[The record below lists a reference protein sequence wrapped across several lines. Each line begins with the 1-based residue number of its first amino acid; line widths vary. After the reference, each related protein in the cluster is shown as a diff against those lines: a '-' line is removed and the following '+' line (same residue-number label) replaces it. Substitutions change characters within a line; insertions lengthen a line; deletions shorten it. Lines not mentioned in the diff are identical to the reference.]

1 MAGALVASLAV
12 HAFMASLVPPVP
24 HVQAERSPAI
34 VLPIVIE
41 RLAARRAPPS
51 APKTPAPGAPYHELA
66 TMAPRATPAPLA
78 GLPPR
83 RRLSRA
89 PAPVAAASTQATA
102 PSVALVSPSPAQSP
116 AVAVQASPA
125 SHLAV
130 GGFMPFGERE
140 TTPVLDPRVLHALRA
155 LAVHVTLEV
164 TVGDDGRTRAIVF
177 RPPLDPAVEAKIEA
191 LLANA
196 SWDPAYCGG
205 GIPCTATATIAL

>member
-1 MAGALVASLAV
+1 
-12 HAFMASLVPPVP
+12 
-24 HVQAERSPAI
+24 
-34 VLPIVIE
+34 
-41 RLAARRAPPS
+41 
-51 APKTPAPGAPYHELA
+51 
-66 TMAPRATPAPLA
+66 
-78 GLPPR
+78 
-83 RRLSRA
+83 
-89 PAPVAAASTQATA
+89 
-102 PSVALVSPSPAQSP
+102 
-116 AVAVQASPA
+116 
-125 SHLAV
+125 
-130 GGFMPFGERE
+130 MPFGERE